1 MELYQSAFNIAI
13 LFALAG
19 SLLGSLIAM
28 DIKRHGIILSI
39 VMALAGM
46 VLSVS
51 VADYF
56 FSPSHPWLYSGVG
69 IFCGVVSP
77 ALLDALKVMAPKAVR
92 RLINV
97 LILKLEK
104 IIGVSP
110 DEKDKE

>member
-1 MELYQSAFNIAI
+1 MEFNESAFNTAI
-13 LFALAG
+13 LFALFG

-28 DIKRHGIILSI
+28 DIKRHGLILSI
-39 VMALAGM
+39 VMLLAGM

-69 IFCGVVSP
+69 IFCGVISP
-77 ALLDALKVMAPKAVR
+77 ALLDALKVMAPKAVK

-97 LILKLEK
+97 VIAKLEK
-104 IIGVSP
+104 MIGVIP
-110 DEKDKE
+110 DDKDK